1 MEVSL
6 HRTKSILGEKVIRLR
21 HIEKSL
27 RRLQGS
33 QENKDSATDS
43 NVSKQREPDNKVLLF
58 YYNRC
63 HKYFKIRDNF
73 IPGYNIERYI
83 IS

>member
-27 RRLQGS
+27 RRIQGG
-33 QENKDSATDS
+33 EEPKDSKTDS
-43 NVSKQREPDNKVLLF
+43 NLPKQREADYKVYYQIKAIIDKFNKYMLIKELYEVNLVL
-58 YYNRC
+58 
-63 HKYFKIRDNF
+63 K
-73 IPGYNIERYI
+73 
-83 IS
+83 

>member
-1 MEVSL
+1 MLNVFGVFQEECELTDMEVSL

-27 RRLQGS
+27 RKLQGN

-43 NVSKQREPDNKVLLF
+43 NVSKQREPDNKVISYY
-58 YYNRC
+58 YYNQIS
-63 HKYFKIRDNF
+63 KY
-73 IPGYNIERYI
+73 
-83 IS
+83 